1 MLLQSDFKLHWV
13 ILYSVKEYINAS
25 SKELYFISHKVMIFI
40 YSLFDFWVLRKM
52 EQSLVLLNTF
62 S

>member
-13 ILYSVKEYINAS
+13 ILYSVKGYINAS

-40 YSLFDFWVLRKM
+40 YSLFDF
-52 EQSLVLLNTF
+52 
-62 S
+62 